1 MRRCTRTSASAVDC
15 RRLSWSA
22 SWSLF
27 LLVIVLLTTNNNN
40 YWVNAQTDNL
50 YQILGVTKKSTTQE
64 IKRAYRKKALD
75 THPDKNPNVPVDE
88 ATAIFHKVVQAFE
101 VLSDS
106 NSRSYYDRTG
116 RLPNENGGGSG
127 GGGGG
132 FQQQQQYRRQSSN
145 TFTYSFNRR
154 QPIKLKDKPEVKQAQ
169 ARLMHIV
176 SLEQFE
182 TVLLDDDG
190 MYLDRHVLLA
200 AVNPNL
206 EKYVMEE
213 MVFPFPFAGMSPQHI
228 WWEDVLQTVLIRY
241 HNKNDLTQMLNLP
254 KGSDLN
260 KPVFLF
266 GKKGQRMDE
275 GWART
280 ITTSREQ
287 LESWV
292 WEQLEVEIQFV
303 NHHDHPVE
311 IYWIDGT
318 RAKIKIPKL
327 EPGETTSLSTR
338 LTHEWYVR
346 DCRVDTRSDSP
357 GRWKLTEEST
367 LVRFQV
373 TNPKSI
379 FVMNIPKRDCYDLS
393 GHCQYWKGGNQC
405 QANPRFM
412 KEQCPLTCNNCSD
425 EQDQVWV
432 EQAKNGTYQPPGGSI
447 SDQDE
452 QQQSVQDE
460 L

>member
-1 MRRCTRTSASAVDC
+1 
-15 RRLSWSA
+15 
-22 SWSLF
+22 
-27 LLVIVLLTTNNNN
+27 
-40 YWVNAQTDNL
+40 
-50 YQILGVTKKSTTQE
+50 
-64 IKRAYRKKALD
+64 
-75 THPDKNPNVPVDE
+75 
-88 ATAIFHKVVQAFE
+88 
-101 VLSDS
+101 
-106 NSRSYYDRTG
+106 
-116 RLPNENGGGSG
+116 
-127 GGGGG
+127 
-132 FQQQQQYRRQSSN
+132 
-145 TFTYSFNRR
+145 
-154 QPIKLKDKPEVKQAQ
+154 VKQAQ
-169 ARLMHIV
+169 ARLVHIV
-176 SLEQFE
+176 SLEQFQ
-182 TVLLDDDG
+182 TVMLDDDG
-190 MYLDRHVLLA
+190 VYLNGHVLLV

-206 EKYVMEE
+206 ENYVMEE
-213 MVFPFPFAGMSPQHI
+213 MVFPFSFAGMSPQHIWFAGMSPQHI

-241 HNKNDLTQMLNLP
+241 HNKNDLTRMLNLP

-266 GKKGQRMDE
+266 GKKGQHMDE
-275 GWART
+275 AWAHT

-292 WEQLEVEIQFV
+292 WEQLQVEIHFV

-327 EPGETTSLSTR
+327 EPIETTSVLTQ

-346 DCRVDTRSDSP
+346 DCRLDTRGDSP

-412 KEQCPLTCNNCSD
+412 KEQCPLTCNHCSD
-425 EQDQVWV
+425 EQDQMWV
-432 EQAKNGTYQPPGGSI
+432 EQAKNGTYQPPGSSV
-447 SDQDE
+447 SDQYE
-452 QQQSVQDE
+452 QQQAVRDE